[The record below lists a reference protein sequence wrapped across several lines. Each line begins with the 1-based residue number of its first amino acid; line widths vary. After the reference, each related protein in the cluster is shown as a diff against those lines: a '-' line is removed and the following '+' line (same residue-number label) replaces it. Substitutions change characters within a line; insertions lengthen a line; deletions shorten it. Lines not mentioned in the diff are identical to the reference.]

1 MASLGLVQPMLLAHG
16 LGSALGQGTGL
27 FDATTGRLTPPDWA
41 GFLDTHVMVDSL
53 AAMALA
59 TALAALIGYH
69 PMTPR
74 TVDTLSE
81 ADMPKVH
88 IMYAFVA
95 AVIGLAV
102 REFGM
107 VIGFV
112 VFGIGGLIRF
122 RTDTG
127 SARDTG
133 RLIVV
138 TLIGLVAG
146 LGLPALAVIT
156 TAFVYALIFL
166 FDARPASRVRVE
178 ALPEGQLVAAAAAYR
193 VVLEG
198 QGCKIISE
206 RKSFAKSRVDFVIRP
221 PRAAN
226 RDRLHAALGEVHID
240 HRGEV
245 GWEVE

>member
-1 MASLGLVQPMLLAHG
+1 MVALGLVQPMLLAHG
-16 LGSALGQGTGL
+16 MGAAMGQGGGL
-27 FDATTGRLTPPDWA
+27 FDPTTGRLTPPDWS
-41 GFLDTHVMVDSL
+41 GFLDTHFMIDSL
-53 AAMALA
+53 AALALA
-59 TALAALIGYH
+59 TVLAALIGYH

-107 VIGFV
+107 VIGFI
-112 VFGIGGLIRF
+112 VFGLGGLIRF
-122 RTDTG
+122 RTDAG

-138 TLIGLVAG
+138 TLVGLVAG

-156 TAFVYALIFL
+156 TAFVYCLIFL

-178 ALPEGQLVAAAAAYR
+178 ALPEGQLIAAAAAYR
-193 VVLEG
+193 GVLEG

-206 RKSFAKSRVDFVIRP
+206 RKSFTKSRVDFVIRP
-221 PRAAN
+221 PRATN
-226 RDRLHAALGEVHID
+226 RDHLHAALCEVHTD
-240 HRGEV
+240 VRGEV